1 MGKVSGEVIGTELVF
16 RVKSL
21 FHQIVGPGGEHFPMF
36 GSIVGIAFYC
46 SNGSCKNQH
55 VSTLFHRHI
64 ASVYLAVGKRIST
77 QIMGGEG
84 LGPFTAFTIM
94 EDTVHHALL
103 QFRIINQIEGS

>member
-1 MGKVSGEVIGTELVF
+1 
-16 RVKSL
+16 
-21 FHQIVGPGGEHFPMF
+21 MF

-103 QFRIINQIEGS
+103 QFRIINQIEGAEG